1 MSDTALQVLKD
12 PPASSKQWDI
22 RGDREIND
30 HSVVASAKPSNLP
43 HAEPSVF
50 GLPRWYSTLNF
61 VFSENT
67 FPGDAPGA
75 VSAGGGVGAVP
86 SLWVDNLPSEEQE
99 QLLLQELLYVLCGGE
114 GSLITIQP
122 VAPRGIAFLV

>member
-12 PPASSKQWDI
+12 PPASSKQWEV
-22 RGDREIND
+22 RGDRETND
-30 HSVVASAKPSNLP
+30 HSVAASAKPSSLA
-43 HAEPSVF
+43 HAGPSVF

-75 VSAGGGVGAVP
+75 VAAGVGAVP

-122 VAPRGIAFLV
+122 VEPRGIAFLV

>member
-1 MSDTALQVLKD
+1 MSDT
-12 PPASSKQWDI
+12 
-22 RGDREIND
+22 D
-30 HSVVASAKPSNLP
+30 HSVVASAKPSSLA
-43 HAEPSVF
+43 HAGHSVF

-75 VSAGGGVGAVP
+75 VAAAGGGVGAVP
-86 SLWVDNLPSEEQE
+86 TLWVDNLPSEEQE

-122 VAPRGIAFLV
+122 VEPRGIVFLV